1 MAVKTIKK
9 WETVYFIAEKRGY
22 RTATVE
28 LTFNHQDNSFTLNTE
43 HEESVSFKG
52 DGIVRAKMKVTAL
65 QQAMKYIEKIL
76 ENNQ

>member
-9 WETVYFIAEKRGY
+9 WETVYFRAEKRGY
-22 RTATVE
+22 NSVEVE
-28 LTFNHQDNSFTLNTE
+28 LTFNHQDKTFTLSTE
-43 HEESVSFKG
+43 NEKSVSFEG
-52 DGIVRAKMKVTAL
+52 DYIVRAKMKVIAL